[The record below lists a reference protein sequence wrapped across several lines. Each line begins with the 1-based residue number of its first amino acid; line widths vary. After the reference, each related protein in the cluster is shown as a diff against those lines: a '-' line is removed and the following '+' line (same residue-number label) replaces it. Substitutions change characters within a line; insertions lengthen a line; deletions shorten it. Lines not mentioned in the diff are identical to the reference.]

1 MKKAP
6 PTKREMMAE
15 ILLEFPD
22 EPNRTIARIATER
35 HPNAFPSLELARNI
49 VRTLRGAHGHE
60 KFTDKRFVK
69 PIGWQVDVLPKSK
82 SQPRK
87 PFVITGPVNIA
98 VMGDLHIPYHD
109 TTAIGI
115 MVDFLLSAKPDII
128 FINGDLG
135 DFYATSRHEKDPR
148 RSMAEELDNC
158 RQFLFWLRKRF
169 PKTRI
174 IYKQGNHETNI
185 ERYLIRQAP
194 VLLGVSDFELPVL
207 LRFEELGIEHV
218 GPLQLVC
225 AGKLPIYHGHE
236 LPQGMSSPVNPARG
250 IWMRVQETM
259 MCNHWHRTSEHTETT
274 GVSKKVTS
282 CWSLGCLCDLSPDYA
297 IVNKWNHG
305 FAMVEV
311 LDKAGNFEV
320 RNHKILNGKVY

>member
-6 PTKREMMAE
+6 PTKRELMAE

-22 EPNRTIARIATER
+22 EPNRTIARIAHER
-35 HPNAFPSLELARNI
+35 LPNAFPSLDLARNV
-49 VRTLRGAHGHE
+49 VRSLRGARGDRYIS
-60 KFTDKRFVK
+60 DKRFVR

-87 PFVITGPVNIA
+87 PFVITGPVDIA

-115 MVDFLLSAKPDII
+115 MVDFLLEAKPDII

-148 RSMAEELDNC
+148 RSMAEELDTC
-158 RQFLFWLRKRF
+158 RQFLFWLRQRF

-207 LRFEELGIEHV
+207 LRFDELGIEHV